1 MNREEWLA
9 ERRAAVE
16 KDYTLEAPSYDEG
29 YDPATPEHRRFVA
42 RLIDTCPPA
51 GVVLDAPCGTGT
63 YLGMVLAAGR
73 GVVGIDQSA
82 GMLAQA
88 RSKHPG
94 VRLERIG
101 LQELA
106 FDAEFDAAMCVD
118 AMENVPPEDWPR
130 VLGNLRR
137 AVRPGAHVYLTVE
150 EIEGREID
158 AALEASKAA
167 GLPAVYGEVIEGD
180 TAGYHFYADRDRI
193 QGWLSD
199 AGLEAVDDA
208 DEWLDGYGYRH
219 LLLRARATRPMAPS
233 TTLADRHRNA

>member
-1 MNREEWLA
+1 MHREKWLS
-9 ERRAAVE
+9 ERRSAVE
-16 KDYTLEAPSYDEG
+16 KNYTIEAPSYDEG

-51 GVVLDAPCGTGT
+51 GVLLDAPCGTGT

-73 GVVGIDQSA
+73 SVVGIDQSA
-82 GMLAQA
+82 GMLTQA

-94 VRLERIG
+94 VRLERTR
-101 LQELA
+101 LLELP

-118 AMENVPPEDWPR
+118 AMENVPPEDWPH

-137 AVRPGAHVYLTVE
+137 AVRPGGHVYLTVE
-150 EIEGREID
+150 EIERREID
-158 AALEASKAA
+158 AAFEAAKTA

-193 QGWLSD
+193 QAWLT
-199 AGLEAVDDA
+199 EARFEVVDDA
-208 DEWLDGYGYRH
+208 DEWLDGYGYHH
-219 LLLRARATRPMAPS
+219 LLLRATSDAGPS
-233 TTLADRHRNA
+233 PDR